1 VKKGHRLKSV
11 LRNQAE
17 IVVRKARLA
26 DHPQLLRVIREYYRY
41 DGIRYDAKS
50 IGPALSKLLR
60 DESLGCVWIIHHGR
74 APAGYVILTFNY
86 DLEFG
91 GLQGIVTDLFL
102 REKFR
107 GHGLG
112 KATLDCVA
120 EYCRAR
126 GISAIELQVAHEN
139 KAAQGFYRKLGF
151 HKLSRIVMGKDL

>member
-1 VKKGHRLKSV
+1 V

-74 APAGYVILTFNY
+74 AHAGYVILTFNY

-91 GLQGIVTDLFL
+91 GLQGIVTNLFL

-112 KATLDCVA
+112 KAALDCVA
-120 EYCRAR
+120 EYAVREKYRRSNFRLRTRTRRRRDSIASSDSTNCRA
-126 GISAIELQVAHEN
+126 S
-139 KAAQGFYRKLGF
+139 
-151 HKLSRIVMGKDL
+151 